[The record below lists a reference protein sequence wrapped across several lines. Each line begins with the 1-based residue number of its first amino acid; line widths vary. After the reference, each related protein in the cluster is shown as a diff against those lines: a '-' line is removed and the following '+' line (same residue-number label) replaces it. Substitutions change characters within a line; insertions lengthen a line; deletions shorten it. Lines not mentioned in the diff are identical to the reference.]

1 VSSPTT
7 SESEAVRRANLAFY
21 RAFESLDA
29 GTMREIWLH
38 SARVQCTHPGWGRL
52 VGYAAVMDSWERIF
66 ENTFEMSFVL
76 TGVEISV
83 AGDLAWVVCTENITS
98 RTYDGPSRGQVEAT
112 NLFERHGGQWRMVHH
127 HGSPVV
133 SPPVPEE
140 PNPHLQ

>member
-1 VSSPTT
+1 VSSPIT
-7 SESEAVRRANLAFY
+7 SDSEAVRRANLAFY

-29 GTMREIWLH
+29 NKMQEIWLH
-38 SARVQCTHPGWGRL
+38 SARVQCTHPGWRRL

-66 ENTFEMSFVL
+66 ENTFEMSFDL

-83 AGDLAWVVCTENITS
+83 VGDLAWVVCTENITS
-98 RTYDGPSRGQVEAT
+98 RTYDGVSRAQVEAT

-133 SPPVPEE
+133 SAPGSEE
-140 PNPHLQ
+140 PSPHLQ